1 MLGSSGN
8 IFIVRRAEKHLGF
21 VKRLFEEKFQKVL
34 KEAKEY
40 EIKCVSGEIW
50 DGNAVLM
57 VVDAALTSIGINY
70 FKLVVPLVEKFHVQ
84 YVKTGQ
90 IISFENLS
98 KLSPEDGRLRGIIN
112 NKRAWSVG
120 INICK
125 ELNKIRED
133 NKLSSDFDA
142 LKIWAEK
149 ANYEKWREDM
159 IGKIKGVGL
168 TTFQYLRLQAG
179 MNTTVPDRMIRSVAE
194 KEFSIKATDSID
206 FIKKMESYSTEV
218 GFSQILFCWAAWLK

>member
-1 MLGSSGN
+1 M
-8 IFIVRRAEKHLGF
+8 
-21 VKRLFEEKFQKVL
+21 FEEKFQKVL

-40 EIKCVSGEIW
+40 ERKCVSGEIW

-57 VVDAALTSIGINY
+57 VVDAALNSIGINY
-70 FKLVVPLVEKFHVQ
+70 FKRVVPLVQKFHDQ
-84 YVKTGQ
+84 YVNTGE
-90 IISFENLS
+90 ITSFEDFA
-98 KLSPEDGRLRGIIN
+98 KLSPEEGRLRGIIN
-112 NKRAWSVG
+112 NKRAWSVA

-125 ELNKIRED
+125 ELNMIKEEND
-133 NKLSSDFDA
+133 LASDFDA
-142 LKIWAEK
+142 LKFWAEK
-149 ANYEKWREDM
+149 ANYEKWGEDM

-194 KEFSIKATDSID
+194 KEFGLKAKDNID
-206 FIKKMESYSTEV
+206 FINKMEKYSTEI

>member
-1 MLGSSGN
+1 M
-8 IFIVRRAEKHLGF
+8 

-40 EIKCVSGEIW
+40 ERTCVNGEIW

-70 FKLVVPLVEKFHVQ
+70 FRLVVPLVKKFHDQ
-84 YVKTGQ
+84 YIKTGQ
-90 IISFENLS
+90 ISSFEDFS
-98 KLSPEDGRLRGIIN
+98 KLSPDDGRLRGIIN
-112 NKRAWSVG
+112 NKRAWSVA
-120 INICK
+120 INTSK
-125 ELNKIRED
+125 ELNLIREEND
-133 NKLSSDFDA
+133 LSSDFDA
-142 LKIWAEK
+142 LKFWAEN
-149 ANYEKWREDM
+149 ANFEKWRENR

-194 KEFSIKATDSID
+194 KEFGIKARDSID
-206 FIKKMESYSTEV
+206 FIKKMESYSTEA